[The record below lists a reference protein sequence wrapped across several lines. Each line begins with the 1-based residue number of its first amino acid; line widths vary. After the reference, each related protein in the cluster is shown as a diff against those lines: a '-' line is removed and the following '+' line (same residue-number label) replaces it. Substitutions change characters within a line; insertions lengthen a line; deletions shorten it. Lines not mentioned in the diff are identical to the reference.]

1 MNWFRQLTLPQD
13 ASTLAGDI
21 DLLFEF
27 ITLLNIGFFVLI
39 AGLVALFVVKYR
51 RRSENDVTPHITHN
65 FKLEVIWSVLPLFI
79 VIGVFFWGFRGFM
92 RANVAPGE
100 AIEIQVKAKKWQWEF
115 EYPDGMRSLNSFHV
129 PLGKPIHMVMTSEDV
144 LHSFFVPDFR
154 VKQDIVPGRYTQVWF
169 EATKTG
175 PHQIFCTE
183 YCGKGHSDMLAKV
196 VVDDA
201 AAYQKWLVEGD
212 EELKSMPLPELG
224 KLVYENRGCA
234 TCHALDG
241 TAGQGPSWKGM
252 FGQVHEMT
260 DGQKMTVDENYIR
273 TSILEPQ
280 KMIVKGYGPIMPT
293 YQGLLRPR
301 EIDGAIAFIK
311 TLK

>member
-1 MNWFRQLTLPQD
+1 MNWLRNFTLPVE
-13 ASTLAGDI
+13 ASTTAGDI
-21 DLLFEF
+21 DLLFWF
-27 ITLLNIGFFVLI
+27 ISAVSLFFFVLI
-39 AGLVALFVVKYR
+39 TGMIAFFLLKYR
-51 RRSENDVTPHITHN
+51 RRSEDEITPHITHN
-65 FKLEVIWSVLPLFI
+65 FKLEVIWSVLPLFL
-79 VIGVFFWGFRGFM
+79 VIGIFFWGFRGWI

-100 AIEIQVKAKKWQWEF
+100 SIEIQVKAKKWQWEF

-129 PLGKPIHMVMTSEDV
+129 PVGKPVHMVMQSEDV
-144 LHSFFVPDFR
+144 LHSFFVPNFR
-154 VKQDIVPGRYTQVWF
+154 IKHDVLPQRYTEVWF

-196 VVDDA
+196 VVDDD

-224 KLVYENRGCA
+224 KLIHEIRGCA
-234 TCHALDG
+234 TCHSLDG
-241 TAGQGPSWKGM
+241 SAGQGPSWKGIWGKEEVM
-252 FGQVHEMT
+252 N
-260 DGQKMTVDENYIR
+260 DGSKILVDENYVR
-273 TSILEPQ
+273 TSVLDPH
-280 KMIVKGYGPIMPT
+280 KNIVKGYDAIMPT

-301 EIDGAIAFIK
+301 EIDGVIAYIK